1 MGKGDGY
8 MQLLIHITND
18 EESVTPI
25 FSKLMEAGIHGAS
38 VMDCQGML
46 TTLNE
51 CNSVDAPPIFGSLR
65 HFLNPCRQT
74 NKLIMI
80 VLKDEDIP
88 LVKDIIHSVAGD
100 LKEPNTGILFTVPV
114 MGWEGVPHK

>member
-1 MGKGDGY
+1 
-8 MQLLIHITND
+8 
-18 EESVTPI
+18 
-25 FSKLMEAGIHGAS
+25 
-38 VMDCQGML
+38 
-46 TTLNE
+46 
-51 CNSVDAPPIFGSLR
+51 
-65 HFLNPCRQT
+65 
-74 NKLIMI
+74 MI